1 MKINIITVLQY
12 TTAGLLTVAGF
23 CNNDMPLGFA
33 GLGSLAAVAGWDMET
48 RRSKELKKILDS
60 LPDHH
65 ETARAALKK
74 ASEFKELTTG
84 EQGLIENGF
93 IFGVEYTFH
102 KINSSDKNK

>member
-48 RRSKELKKILDS
+48 RRSKELRKILDS

-74 ASEFKELTTG
+74 SAEFKDLSTG
-84 EQGLIENGF
+84 EKGLIENGF

-102 KINSSDKNK
+102 KINSCDKNK